1 VVYPFQTVFPPS
13 IPERKASVKESNEIK
28 ALIRQSLIFRG
39 GYMNVQSLESENDP
53 LVGKF
58 DPKLLDHTRIPIL
71 TKEEMDAGVDSDMV
85 KRKANAIGKGDDVA
99 AFIAAQKLLYKQY
112 QTTNK
117 IYPNPKFTTNE
128 RPAGY
133 VSQFGF

>member
-1 VVYPFQTVFPPS
+1 
-13 IPERKASVKESNEIK
+13 
-28 ALIRQSLIFRG
+28 
-39 GYMNVQSLESENDP
+39 
-53 LVGKF
+53 
-58 DPKLLDHTRIPIL
+58 
-71 TKEEMDAGVDSDMV
+71 MV